1 MSLSQRLSSFF
12 AARPVRVW
20 PARARGRRRAVPS
33 HLLQIPI
40 AGPSAEE
47 RECDRWRDLGR
58 KLAEQDDWDG
68 LLAVMRKTDEA
79 RALTPGGHG
88 VAGLLSRAA
97 RATAME
103 GDKLAASIE
112 THDARL
118 DDRGQDHAL
127 AALLAEAHM
136 DAAQAPNLDCGD
148 ADKRADDAAKAD
160 AHMTRAAECLDPIA
174 ATHSASMLVVAA
186 RCRLA
191 AAKPV
196 DVRTLVALHR
206 DLIDLAPMASHH
218 LRAFGRRLLSHPQ
231 GTGEV
236 LHTEARHVAERL
248 SDSRGA
254 GGYTWMMLD
263 AVTADPG
270 VLPWLDAQLFVDG
283 LHDILARHPDQ
294 SVVNL
299 LAAFCAVTMD
309 KRSGLPASDHTRRRL
324 NRCLGPVV
332 RNHLTE
338 LHPMI
343 WDRARSATVPGQ
355 RNPTPADPFG
365 RGRRIAR
372 RAVASVFRTELA
384 LGQTVTFTANGPVV
398 GAC

>member
-1 MSLSQRLSSFF
+1 MSLSQRLSCFF

-20 PARARGRRRAVPS
+20 PARARGRRGAVPS

-40 AGPSAEE
+40 ARPSAEE

-58 KLAEQDDWDG
+58 KLAEQDEWDG

-103 GDKLAASIE
+103 GDKLATGIE

-118 DDRGQDHAL
+118 NDRGQDHAL

-136 DAAQAPNLDCGD
+136 DAAQAPNLDCGN
-148 ADKRADDAAKAD
+148 ADKRADDAATAD
-160 AHMTRAAECLDPIA
+160 AHMTRAAECLD
-174 ATHSASMLVVAA
+174 
-186 RCRLA
+186 
-191 AAKPV
+191 
-196 DVRTLVALHR
+196 
-206 DLIDLAPMASHH
+206 LIDLALMASHH
-218 LRAFGRRLLSHPQ
+218 LRAFGRRLLTHPQ
-231 GTGEV
+231 GTGEA
-236 LHTEARHVAERL
+236 LHAEARHMAERL
-248 SDSRGA
+248 GDSWGA

-270 VLPWLDAQLFVDG
+270 VFPWLDAQLFVDG

-398 GAC
+398 GAS